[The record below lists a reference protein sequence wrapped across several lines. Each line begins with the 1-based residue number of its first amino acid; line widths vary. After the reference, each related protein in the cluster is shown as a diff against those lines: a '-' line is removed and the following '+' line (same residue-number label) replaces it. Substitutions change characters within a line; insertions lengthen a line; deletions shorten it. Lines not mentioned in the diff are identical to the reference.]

1 MYFTILS
8 LYSDLLIEIKLKKD
22 TLGFFFTCE
31 LMMDQYY
38 LTNRKCK
45 IQIMTGSSTVQAL
58 SLGH

>member
-8 LYSDLLIEIKLKKD
+8 LYSDLLIEIELKKKI
-22 TLGFFFTCE
+22 LWGFFTCE

-38 LTNRKCK
+38 LTKCK

-58 SLGH
+58 SHGH

>member
-8 LYSDLLIEIKLKKD
+8 LYSDLLIEIELKKRYF
-22 TLGFFFTCE
+22 GFFFTCE

-38 LTNRKCK
+38 LTKCK

-58 SLGH
+58 SHGH

>member
-38 LTNRKCK
+38 LTKCK

-58 SLGH
+58 SHGH